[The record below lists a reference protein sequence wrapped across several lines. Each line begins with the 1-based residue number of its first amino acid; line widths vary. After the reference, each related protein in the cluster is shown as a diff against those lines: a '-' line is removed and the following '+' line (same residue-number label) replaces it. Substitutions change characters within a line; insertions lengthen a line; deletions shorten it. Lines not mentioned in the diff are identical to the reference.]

1 MSACRPNS
9 LASPLSHSRCA
20 RVAAVPPDDLRM
32 SSGSAS
38 GPVLLAHRG
47 WASRYPENSRV
58 GIEAALRA
66 GVPCVEI
73 DVQLSADHVPMVIHD
88 LGLERTAG
96 IAGHVSRL
104 SMGELAAV
112 SVHEPARFGSRFAGE
127 LLPRLADIV
136 ALLQDWPMAR
146 AFVEIKR
153 ESAEAH
159 GVDDTVALVV
169 DVLAPVRERCVLISF
184 VERAVM
190 TARRLSAGATGWILN
205 YYDDDSHRLADAMAP
220 DYLICDHRKLPAAPA
235 TLWRGPWRWGSYEVT
250 NVEHALD
257 LIDRDVQVIESMAA
271 GDLAGD
277 PRLKSGS
284 QPENPA

>member
-1 MSACRPNS
+1 VNR
-9 LASPLSHSRCA
+9 
-20 RVAAVPPDDLRM
+20 
-32 SSGSAS
+32 
-38 GPVLLAHRG
+38 PVLLAHRG

-58 GIEAALRA
+58 GIEAALEA
-66 GVPCVEI
+66 GVAWVEL

-88 LGLERTAG
+88 PDLQRTAG
-96 IAGHVSRL
+96 IAGPVSRL
-104 SMGELAAV
+104 SMTELAAV
-112 SVHEPARFGSRFAGE
+112 SIHDPARFGSRFDGE

-136 ALLQDWPMAR
+136 TLLQGWPAAR

-159 GVDDTVALVV
+159 GVDDTVALVL

-190 TARRLSAGATGWILN
+190 AARRLNAPATGWILN

-235 TLWRGPWRWGSYEVT
+235 TLWSGPWCWGSYEVT
-250 NVEHALD
+250 DVEHALA
-257 LIDRDVQVIESMAA
+257 LARRGVQVIESMAA

-277 PRLKSGS
+277 PRAEFWKS
-284 QPENPA
+284 A